1 VQQIRSPNREISL
14 WVQQRQGISRWPRGW
29 WGRSARGGTAW
40 NWCALVFLEGRGEES
55 TAEGILMVIHGL
67 VDLLPREYPA
77 RLPQL
82 TRVGGP
88 RRLGGGLT
96 QKPCENPNLPGML

>member
-1 VQQIRSPNREISL
+1 VQQIRSLNRETFL
-14 WVQQRQGISRWPRGW
+14 WIQQRQGPSMWPCRR

-40 NWCALVFLEGRGEES
+40 NWCALVFQEGKGEES

-88 RRLGGGLT
+88 RRLGGRLDSKT
-96 QKPCENPNLPGML
+96 L